1 MFGPQSL
8 CGLVIALMRI
18 QRLQL
23 TSLRS
28 IAHLSLDASPDI
40 NIIHGPNGSG
50 KTSVLEAIHLLSLG
64 RSFRTHQARHVISE
78 GQTEA
83 TSFAQLIDQL
93 GTSAGGLGVS
103 RSTQGELRAR
113 YQARDIDIAGL
124 ASLLPVQVIDSDSF
138 GLLDGSPAVR
148 RQFADWGGFHHS
160 ERFISVW
167 RGFQRALKQ
176 RNSLLKY
183 AKIDRSLLE
192 VWNREFLSYSEQLTE
207 LRLAYI
213 ESLRPQFEEILNLL
227 VNDLSLEFSYSRG
240 WDKERSLADV
250 LDEGIDRDQRQ
261 GFTGAGPQRADLRF
275 KVAGRNAAEHLSRGQ
290 KKLVVSALKLAQGRV
305 YNDISGSSCIYLI
318 DDLPAELDAGH
329 LGKFC
334 TYLKASNSQCFI
346 TCVDPELLVRLWGSS
361 EQGRLFQLT
370 DGKLTAIKPFGDSE

>member
-1 MFGPQSL
+1 
-8 CGLVIALMRI
+8 MRI
-18 QRLQL
+18 SRLQL

-28 IAHLSLDASPDI
+28 ISNLSLDASPEI

-78 GQTEA
+78 GQLEA
-83 TSFAQLIDQL
+83 TSFAQLLDHT
-93 GTSAGGLGVS
+93 GSVVGGLGVS
-103 RSTQGELRAR
+103 RSNQGELRAR
-113 YQARDIDIAGL
+113 FQSQDIDTAGL

-138 GLLDGSPAVR
+138 SLLDGSPAIR

-160 ERFISVW
+160 SRFISVW

-183 AKIDRSLLE
+183 AKIDQSLLQ
-192 VWNREFLSYSEQLTE
+192 VWNREFLSYSEELTR
-207 LRLAYI
+207 LRHAYI
-213 ESLRPQFEEILNLL
+213 EALKPQFENILGAL
-227 VNDLSLEFSYSRG
+227 VTGLDVDFRYSRG
-240 WDKERSLADV
+240 WDKERSL
-250 LDEGIDRDQRQ
+250 DELLNEGLERDLRQ

-275 KVAGRNAAEHLSRGQ
+275 KVSGRNAAEHLSRGQ

-305 YNDISGSSCIYLI
+305 YSDISGSSCIYLI

-334 TYLKASNSQCFI
+334 SYLKASNSQCFI
-346 TCVDPELLVRLWGSS
+346 TCVDPELLTRLWGPS
-361 EQGRLFQLT
+361 EQGRLFQLN
-370 DGKLTAIKPFGDSE
+370 DGQLTAITPFGDTK